1 MEYANIA
8 GSGACEER
16 ELTVLQEYIQTAGS
30 QNRELDE
37 IKQLFELAICR
48 LDDIANRLNFSD
60 YPKNQPRKCDSP
72 NPCESEG
79 RPPAMEGVVP
89 RLGDLLSTKGNLLYK
104 LSNETLTE
112 LNTAINFLEKHI

>member
-1 MEYANIA
+1 MEYAIGA
-8 GSGACEER
+8 GSGACKEEG
-16 ELTVLQEYIQTAGS
+16 LTILQEYIQTAGH

-37 IKQLFELAICR
+37 IKQLFESAIRR
-48 LDDIANRLNFSD
+48 LDGIASRLNFID

-89 RLGDLLSTKGNLLYK
+89 RLVDLLSTKGNLLYK
-104 LSNETLTE
+104 LSNETLAE
-112 LNTAINFLEKHI
+112 LNTAIQFLEKHI

>member
-1 MEYANIA
+1 MEYAIAA

-16 ELTVLQEYIQTAGS
+16 ELTVLQEYIQTAGN

-37 IKQLFELAICR
+37 IKQLFESAIRR
-48 LDDIANRLNFSD
+48 LDGIANRLNFSD
-60 YPKNQPRKCDSP
+60 YPKNQPRKDGSP
-72 NPCESEG
+72 NPCEEIGQISASEG
-79 RPPAMEGVVP
+79 IIT